1 MGSLAHHL
9 ANHDMVKLVRQLSS
23 RHHRGFALVA
33 VVWSLGLLAILATT
47 VIIGAKY
54 RSRTVLDYASVAT
67 AAAAAESATNL
78 AIAILE
84 SSPSNQ
90 IAKFPLRCQMPTG
103 EQATIYVEPEA
114 GKVDLNTAT
123 PSVLIALFTSL
134 SANEKLG
141 AQITAGILTKRKT
154 GAGSQSPNGLPKK
167 SRSEQSEFRTVME
180 LDQVEGVSGPLFRN
194 ALPFVTVLSGRP
206 EPDPEVSSET
216 LRSLLNLKQARSG
229 QDLKAIAGTN
239 VTIRTDIHAENGT
252 RFIREAL
259 VSLVSENNRP
269 FVIREWRRGEIR
281 QISEPAAP
289 SSRGYSSCVLPGNA
303 PLRSSH
309 S

>member
-9 ANHDMVKLVRQLSS
+9 ADHGMIRLIRRLSN

-78 AIAILE
+78 AIATLE
-84 SSPSNQ
+84 SSSSNQ

-103 EQATIYVEPEA
+103 EQATIYVEPEV
-114 GKVDLNTAT
+114 GKVDLNTAS
-123 PSVLIALFTSL
+123 PSVLIALFASL
-134 SANEKLG
+134 SADERLG

-154 GAGSQSPNGLPKK
+154 GAGSQSPNGPPDK
-167 SRSEQSEFRTVME
+167 SRSEQSGFRTVME
-180 LDQVEGVSGPLFRN
+180 LDQVEGVSSSLFRN
-194 ALPFVTVLSGRP
+194 ALPFVTVSSGRT

-216 LRSLLNLKQARSG
+216 LRSLLHLKQARSG
-229 QDLKAIAGTN
+229 QGLKTVAGTN
-239 VTIRTDIHAENGT
+239 VTIRADIHVPNGT

-281 QISEPAAP
+281 QIGEPPPTSNRA
-289 SSRGYSSCVLPGNA
+289 YSSCVLPGNA